1 MTESILVKSGAKSRQ
16 GTVNSGST
24 TTDYLKEERER
35 GVTIQSACVT
45 VNWNDAVLNLYDTPG
60 HAEFGFEVERVLP
73 ALDLCLLVLDGSKGI
88 ESQTKTVL
96 RAAKKRNLPLLAFV
110 NKMDKAN
117 ANFEKC
123 LKSIRNFNL
132 EPLVLKSPNNELDYW
147 NCDDLH
153 ENLSM
158 VDDQARVDFV

>member
-60 HAEFGFEVERVLP
+60 RV
-73 ALDLCLLVLDGSKGI
+73 AYFAISENGD
-88 ESQTKTVL
+88 
-96 RAAKKRNLPLLAFV
+96 
-110 NKMDKAN
+110 
-117 ANFEKC
+117 NF
-123 LKSIRNFNL
+123 
-132 EPLVLKSPNNELDYW
+132 
-147 NCDDLH
+147 
-153 ENLSM
+153 
-158 VDDQARVDFV
+158 

>member
-1 MTESILVKSGAKSRQ
+1 M
-16 GTVNSGST
+16 
-24 TTDYLKEERER
+24 
-35 GVTIQSACVT
+35 
-45 VNWNDAVLNLYDTPG
+45 LNPVPG

-88 ESQTKTVL
+88 ETQTKTVL
-96 RAAKKRNLPLLAFV
+96 RAAKKRNLALLAFV
-110 NKMDKAN
+110 NKVDKAN